1 MTYSQ
6 NSYRG
11 IVTATTVNKIGQT
24 TQTIKVRT
32 TQDGKWRIAQQTGA
46 PDGSL
51 NNEPGTDPNV
61 PGYAA
66 MSGVQYRVDEASD
79 FRITQDTDQFRILEE
94 VLNSSTIGLPYENTV
109 VPKAGE

>member
-11 IVTATTVNKIGQT
+11 IVTATSVNKIGQT

-51 NNEPGTDPNV
+51 NNEPGTV
-61 PGYAA
+61 PGV
-66 MSGVQYRVDEASD
+66 SV
-79 FRITQDTDQFRILEE
+79 
-94 VLNSSTIGLPYENTV
+94 IGLPYEAGE
-109 VPKAGE
+109 VPKTGAA

>member
-11 IVTATTVNKIGQT
+11 IVTATTTSQIGLPVQT
-24 TQTIKVRT
+24 VAVRV

-51 NNEPGTDPNV
+51 NNEPGTV
-61 PGYAA
+61 Q
-66 MSGVQYRVDEASD
+66 GVSV
-79 FRITQDTDQFRILEE
+79 
-94 VLNSSTIGLPYENTV
+94 IGLPYEADE
-109 VPKAGE
+109 VPKTGAA

>member
-11 IVTATTVNKIGQT
+11 IVTATTVNKIGLPV
-24 TQTIKVRT
+24 QTIAVRA

-51 NNEPGTDPNV
+51 NNEPGTV
-61 PGYAA
+61 PGV
-66 MSGVQYRVDEASD
+66 SV
-79 FRITQDTDQFRILEE
+79 
-94 VLNSSTIGLPYENTV
+94 IGLPYENTV
-109 VPKAGE
+109 VPKTGAA